1 MCFFPLVLDVLKRR
15 RETERERERAT
26 NSIQFI
32 DFGIYDP
39 FKLLIK
45 ASPGDLFRESVEY
58 LRQLGALEGEEFH
71 VLMPNYMLGPSNCDG
86 TTSFY
91 DLCCPNACEV
101 HKGHLERAMM
111 ADPFGDHVSLITR
124 AVGERLG
131 DVSSEMLQWLE
142 QLAKDCLVDFVL
154 GCFLSLGS
162 LEKRTSVS
170 HVYDCIHAC
179 RV

>member
-1 MCFFPLVLDVLKRR
+1 MLSLLFAWQFWEFDVLFPVVLDGLRI
-15 RETERERERAT
+15 ERERH
-26 NSIQFI
+26 QFI
-32 DFGIYDP
+32 DFEISDP
-39 FKLLIK
+39 LKLLIRT
-45 ASPGDLFRESVEY
+45 SPGDLFRESVEY

-111 ADPFGDHVSLITR
+111 ADPLGDHVSLITR

-131 DVSSEMLQWLE
+131 DISSEMLQWLE
-142 QLAKDCLVDFVL
+142 QLAKDCLVDVL
-154 GCFLSLGS
+154 GCYLSLGS
-162 LEKRTSVS
+162 LEKKTSVS
-170 HVYDCIHAC
+170 HVYRI
-179 RV
+179 